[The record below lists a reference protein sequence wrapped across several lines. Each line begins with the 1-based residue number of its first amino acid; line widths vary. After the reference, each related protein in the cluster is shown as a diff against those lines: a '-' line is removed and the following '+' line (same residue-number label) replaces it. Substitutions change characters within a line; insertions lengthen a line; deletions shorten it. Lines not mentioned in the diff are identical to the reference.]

1 MKLTI
6 LTPEKKL
13 YEGEVTGVKVPGANG
28 SFEILKDH
36 SPIISALAKGP
47 IRVSAATGAKQF
59 EIESGFVECL
69 NNNVTVLVEG
79 AKELAA

>member
-13 YEGEVTGVKVPGANG
+13 YEGEVTGVKVPGAAG
-28 SFEILKDH
+28 SFEMLNNH
-36 SPIISALAKGP
+36 APIISALAKGP
-47 IRVSAATGAKQF
+47 IRVNSAQGVKQF

-69 NNNVTVLVEG
+69 NNNITVLVEG
-79 AKELAA
+79 AKEIA

>member
-13 YEGEVTGVKVPGANG
+13 YEGEVTGVKVPGAAG
-28 SFEILKDH
+28 SFEMLNNH
-36 SPIISALAKGP
+36 APIISALAKGP
-47 IRVSAATGAKQF
+47 IRVNSAQGVKLF

-69 NNNVTVLVEG
+69 NNNITVLVEG
-79 AKELAA
+79 ATEVAA

>member
-13 YEGEVTGVKVPGANG
+13 YEGNVTGVKVPGAGG
-28 SFEILKDH
+28 SFEMLNNH
-36 SPIISALAKGP
+36 APIISALAKGP
-47 IRVSAATGAKQF
+47 IRVTSAQGTKQF

-69 NNNVTVLVEG
+69 NNNITVLVEG
-79 AKELAA
+79 AKEVA

>member
-1 MKLTI
+1 MKLTV

-13 YEGEVTGVKVPGANG
+13 FEGDITGVKVPGANG

-36 SPIISALAKGP
+36 APIVSALDKGVVR
-47 IRVSAATGAKQF
+47 INENGGFKSY

-79 AKELAA
+79 AVA

>member
-13 YEGEVTGVKVPGANG
+13 YEGDVTGVQVPGAAG
-28 SFEILKDH
+28 SFEMLNNH
-36 SPIISALAKGP
+36 APIISALDKGTVKVTAP
-47 IRVSAATGAKQF
+47 TGVKRF
-59 EIESGFVECL
+59 EIQSGFVECL

-79 AKELAA
+79 AKEVA

>member
-13 YEGEVTGVKVPGANG
+13 FEGEVTGVKVPGAAG
-28 SFEILKDH
+28 SFEMLKGH
-36 SPIISALAKGP
+36 APIISALVQGP
-47 IRVSAATGAKQF
+47 IRVSAATGTKQF

-69 NNNVTVLVEG
+69 NDNVTVLVEG
-79 AKELAA
+79 ATEIAA